1 LIKKEDQMQDT
12 GRQESFRDKI
22 LAVLPEER
30 KLDLMKIINDA
41 GLRSDDEAFAL
52 LYVMG
57 YIKTLYEDM
66 PDAVEQMNHV
76 IWQMSESLESAT
88 QAILNKSLDDMKIEM
103 QAHSSRAVGDIQ
115 NMSQRFAKLLQAHD
129 QRIQGYASLLD
140 AENEKL
146 REKSRHLFIS
156 AMRSKLPDLIE
167 PYLQQMVD
175 APYTLKKITRDFLVW
190 SSSMTVVLI
199 GYELIKRIL

>member
-1 LIKKEDQMQDT
+1 MQDT
-12 GRQESFRDKI
+12 GTKDGFRDKI
-22 LAVLPEER
+22 LAMLPEER
-30 KLDLMKIINDA
+30 KLDLMKVINDA

-76 IWQMSESLESAT
+76 VWQMSDSLESSM
-88 QAILNKSLDDMKIEM
+88 QAILNKNLDSMKMDM
-103 QAHSSRAVGDIQ
+103 QAHSSRAAGNLQ
-115 NMSQRFAKLLQAHD
+115 NMSQRFAQLLQAHD
-129 QRIQGYASLLD
+129 EKIQSYAGLLD

-175 APYTLKKITRDFLVW
+175 APYTIKRIARDFLVW
-190 SSSMTVVLI
+190 SSSMAVVLI
-199 GYELIKRIL
+199 GYELIKRWQ